1 MRRISIFIWLTRI
14 MFGLNGCIPLLVG
27 SAVYGVQKGK
37 KNKTER
43 LAAYDDYIIGM
54 EKINLEREIAGLEPR
69 AITSF
74 ADWNEQ
80 IHQSKTEL
88 EYNKELKE
96 MKEE

>member
-1 MRRISIFIWLTRI
+1 MRNLIALVVL
-14 MFGLNGCIPLLVG
+14 MFVLNGCVPVIIG

-37 KNKTER
+37 QNKTER
-43 LAAYDDYIIGM
+43 LAAYDQYVLGM
-54 EKINLEREIAGLEPR
+54 EKINMDREIAGLDPR

-80 IHQSKTEL
+80 MHQSKTEL
-88 EYNKELKE
+88 EYNKDLKE